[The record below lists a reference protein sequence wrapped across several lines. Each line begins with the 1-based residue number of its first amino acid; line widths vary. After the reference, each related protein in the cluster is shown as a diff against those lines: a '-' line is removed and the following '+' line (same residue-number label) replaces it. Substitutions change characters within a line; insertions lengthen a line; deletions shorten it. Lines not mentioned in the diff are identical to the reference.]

1 MINSFMRKEREYQI
15 CSNCVM
21 DTSDLEITFN
31 SEGVCNHCINFEQV
45 TRLNWFPNKEG
56 ENKLDDYISQIKKS
70 GQNQEYDCILGLSGG
85 IDSAYLALKA
95 KNWGLKPLVIHI
107 DAGWN
112 SELAVS
118 NIEKIIKHCNYD
130 LHTEV
135 IDWVAMK
142 NLHLAYLKS
151 GISNQDVPQ
160 DHIFF
165 STLYHYAIKN
175 NIKHI
180 LSGGNIATESIFPAS
195 WHGSAMDSINL
206 KSIYKR
212 FGPTKKLKNYKT
224 INFFKYYIY
233 FPFVYRMKVFRPLN
247 FMPYDKREALKE
259 LEKIGYKKYIGKHG
273 ESIFTKFFQTYY
285 LPKKFGYDKR
295 RPHLSSLIVSDQLS
309 RKEALLELEKPL
321 YDQKTIKNNKVF
333 IAKKLGLTIE
343 ELEELIQ
350 NQNHTFD
357 EFPNWLKYLNL
368 FRFINRIINKILG
381 RKIKVRY

>member
-1 MINSFMRKEREYQI
+1 MKKERDYQM

-31 SEGVCNHCINFEQV
+31 SGGICNHCIEFEEV
-45 TRLNWFPNKEG
+45 TRLNWFPSEQGKK
-56 ENKLDDYISQIKKS
+56 KLDDYITQIKKS

-95 KNWGLKPLVIHI
+95 KDWGLNPLVIHV

-118 NIEKIIKHCNYD
+118 NIECIIKHCNYD

-151 GISNQDVPQ
+151 GVSNQDVPQ

-165 STLYHYAIKN
+165 STLYHYATKN
-175 NIKHI
+175 NIKYI
-180 LSGGNIATESIFPAS
+180 LSGGNIATESIFPSS
-195 WHGSAMDSINL
+195 WHGNAMDSINL
-206 KSIYKR
+206 KAIYKR
-212 FGPTKKLKNYKT
+212 FGSTKKLKNFKT
-224 INFFKYYIY
+224 ISFFKYYIY
-233 FPFVYRMKVFRPLN
+233 FPFIYRMRVLRPLN
-247 FMPYDKREALKE
+247 FMPYDKKKALKE
-259 LEKIGYKKYIGKHG
+259 LEEIGYKKYDGKHG
-273 ESIFTKFFQTYY
+273 ESVFTKFFQTYY

-295 RPHLSSLIVSDQLS
+295 IPHLSSLIVSGQLK
-309 RKEALLELEKPL
+309 RKEALEELEKPL
-321 YDQKTIKNNKVF
+321 YDFKTINNDKLY
-333 IAKKLGLTIE
+333 IEKKLGLSTGEIDSF
-343 ELEELIQ
+343 IV

-357 EFPNWLKYLNL
+357 EFPNRIKYLKFVRSL
-368 FRFINRIINKILG
+368 SKFIHNVTGIEIRVN
-381 RKIKVRY
+381 Y

>member
-1 MINSFMRKEREYQI
+1 MKKEREYQM

-21 DTSDLEITFN
+21 DTSDLEIIFN
-31 SEGVCNHCINFEQV
+31 SEGVCNHCIEFEQV
-45 TRLNWFPNKEG
+45 TRLNWFPNKKG
-56 ENKLDDYISQIKKS
+56 EKKLDDYIAQIKKS

-95 KNWGLKPLVIHI
+95 KDWGLKPLVIHV

-118 NIEKIIKHCNYD
+118 NIEKIITHCNYD

-151 GISNQDVPQ
+151 GVSNQDVPQ

-175 NIKHI
+175 NIKYI
-180 LSGGNIATESIFPAS
+180 LSGGNIATESIFPTS

-206 KSIYKR
+206 KAIYKR
-212 FGPTKKLKNYKT
+212 FGPTKKLKNFKT

-233 FPFVYRMKVFRPLN
+233 FPFVY
-247 FMPYDKREALKE
+247 
-259 LEKIGYKKYIGKHG
+259 
-273 ESIFTKFFQTYY
+273 
-285 LPKKFGYDKR
+285 
-295 RPHLSSLIVSDQLS
+295 
-309 RKEALLELEKPL
+309 KPR
-321 YDQKTIKNNKVF
+321 T
-333 IAKKLGLTIE
+333 G
-343 ELEELIQ
+343 
-350 NQNHTFD
+350 
-357 EFPNWLKYLNL
+357 
-368 FRFINRIINKILG
+368 
-381 RKIKVRY
+381 

>member
-1 MINSFMRKEREYQI
+1 MKKEREYQM

-21 DTSDLEITFN
+21 DTSDLEIIFN
-31 SEGVCNHCINFEQV
+31 SEGVCNHCIEFEQV
-45 TRLNWFPNKEG
+45 TRLNWFPNKKG
-56 ENKLDDYISQIKKS
+56 KKKLDDYIAQIKKS

-95 KNWGLKPLVIHI
+95 KDWGLKPLVIHV

-118 NIEKIIKHCNYD
+118 NIEKIITHCNYD

-151 GISNQDVPQ
+151 GVSNQDVPQ

-175 NIKHI
+175 NIKYI
-180 LSGGNIATESIFPAS
+180 LSGGNIATESIFPSS

-206 KSIYKR
+206 KAIYKR
-212 FGPTKKLKNYKT
+212 FGPTKKLKNFKT

-233 FPFVYRMKVFRPLN
+233 FPFVYRMQVFRPLN
-247 FMPYDKREALKE
+247 FMPYDKKEALKE
-259 LEKIGYKKYIGKHG
+259 LEIIGHKKYDGKHG

-295 RPHLSSLIVSDQLS
+295 RPHLSSLIVSGQLT

-321 YDQKTIKNNKVF
+321 YDEKTIENNKVF
-333 IAKKLGLTIE
+333 IGKKLGLNIE
-343 ELEELIQ
+343 ELEKLIE

-357 EFPNWLKYLNL
+357 EFTNWLKYLNF

-381 RKIKVRY
+381 RKVKVRH

>member
-1 MINSFMRKEREYQI
+1 MKKEREYQM

-21 DTSDLEITFN
+21 DTSDSEITFN
-31 SEGVCNHCINFEQV
+31 SEGVCNHCIEFEQV

-56 ENKLDDYISQIKKS
+56 KKKLDNYIAQIKNS

-95 KNWGLKPLVIHI
+95 KDWGLKPLVIHV

-118 NIEKIIKHCNYD
+118 NIEKIITHCNYD

-135 IDWVAMK
+135 IDWVAMR

-151 GISNQDVPQ
+151 GVSNQDVPQ

-165 STLYHYAIKN
+165 STLYHYATKN
-175 NIKHI
+175 NIKYI

-206 KSIYKR
+206 KAIYKR
-212 FGPTKKLKNYKT
+212 FGPTKKLKNFKT

-233 FPFVYRMKVFRPLN
+233 FPFVYGMKVFRPLN
-247 FMPYDKREALKE
+247 FMPFDKREALKE
-259 LEKIGYKKYIGKHG
+259 LEIIGYKKYEGKHG

-295 RPHLSSLIVSDQLS
+295 RPHLSSLIVSGQMA
-309 RKEALLELEKPL
+309 REEALEELGKPL
-321 YDQKTIKNNKVF
+321 YDPKKIKNDKIF
-333 IAKKLGLTIE
+333 IKKKLGLNTE
-343 ELEELIQ
+343 ELEKLIE
-350 NQNHTFD
+350 NRNHTFD
-357 EFPNWLKYLNL
+357 EFPNWLKYLNF

-381 RKIKVRY
+381 SKVKVRY